1 MNLAMSGQRMQKNQ
15 EHKTGRMG
23 RYSCPCGSL
32 FGNYNN
38 GPPAQHG
45 QRVAHPTSQCIYA
58 LISFTLVMAGC
69 AQPQRE
75 TTASQVY
82 VPDIGKAETMA
93 LVEDVLANM
102 HFAIEKSDIQSGAI
116 RTRPLSGAQFF
127 ELWRSENVGPDNS
140 FQANL
145 HTIRRTAELDISQNA
160 GQLCIGCVVRVQRLS
175 LPERQLHSSARGYE
189 MFSRS
194 SSVVQRLELHPEQ
207 EKNLAWIELRND
219 VPLAKEI
226 LSRIE
231 ARIASRTN
239 DEPQATGGGT

>member
-1 MNLAMSGQRMQKNQ
+1 MSRQQMQKNGR
-15 EHKTGRMG
+15 KTMFSSVSNLCT
-23 RYSCPCGSL
+23 Y
-32 FGNYNN
+32 
-38 GPPAQHG
+38 
-45 QRVAHPTSQCIYA
+45 
-58 LISFTLVMAGC
+58 TLVTCALVVAGC

-75 TTASQVY
+75 TTTGQVY

-102 HFAIEKSDIQSGAI
+102 HFAIEKSDIQSGVI

-127 ELWRSENVGPDNS
+127 ELWRSDNVGPDNS

-175 LPERQLHSSARGYE
+175 LPERQLRSNARGYE

-194 SSVVQRLELHPEQ
+194 SSVVQRLELHAEQ
-207 EKNLAWIELRND
+207 EKNMAWIELRND

-231 ARIASRTN
+231 ARIASQTSDHPQTTGDRT
-239 DEPQATGGGT
+239 